1 MVYTPLLLV
10 IGIAFFHRVKIQ
22 MNHTAAAAA
31 AATEQIRQ
39 QLEIVKI
46 KEQELQWKNKIEM
59 IFSLIL

>member
-1 MVYTPLLLV
+1 MMYTPLLLV
-10 IGIAFFHRVKIQ
+10 IGIAFFHRVKIK
-22 MNHTAAAAA
+22 MNHTAAAA
-31 AATEQIRQ
+31 TE